1 MGNQLV
7 ALLRHIRARPI
18 MAVVYPGK
26 YCFFVHARTASLSL
40 EAGLKAAH
48 GSAIVSTR
56 EHHETAKP
64 QLALCEGGEV
74 KFAVIRNPFDVL
86 VSWLHFS
93 PYSTITD
100 LLDKYEHSWFRNKD
114 GKLFSF
120 FDSYVD
126 EYFRFENLRWELDS
140 LMNEL
145 ELPQVDMPHLNPTK
159 DKKHYSLYYTD
170 SEIERVYNEF
180 PEIEEYGYAY

>member
-1 MGNQLV
+1 M
-7 ALLRHIRARPI
+7 R
-18 MAVVYPGK
+18 
-26 YCFFVHARTASLSL
+26 
-40 EAGLKAAH
+40 
-48 GSAIVSTR
+48 
-56 EHHETAKP
+56 
-64 QLALCEGGEV
+64 GEV

-114 GKLFSF
+114 KLFSF
-120 FDSYVD
+120 FDPYVD
-126 EYFRFENLRWELDS
+126 KYLIFENLRWELDD
-140 LMNEL
+140 LINDL
-145 ELPQVDMPHLNPTK
+145 KLPQVDMPHLNPTK
-159 DKKHYSLYYTD
+159 DKKHYSHYYTD